1 MPNSKSKAPPNR
13 GSAPDKKYFQLWRRF
28 YEPLVMLKILGSTRG
43 EHSPKPQQQSPVHRF
58 LDNLA
63 YLADHDKGGSTTSAI
78 GLEDAPDRFN
88 FWIASNEPKQSVKSS
103 IFLASFL
110 QDVRVIADST
120 NGRRKSLEE
129 KATHRCINFAKNRV
143 KKEAKMLARDI
154 TKCMGCF
161 TNPEDTELCEWLK
174 RFQETEPLELCYLAY
189 RERDSPMKGRL
200 DRQLSPYNDSCTMDR
215 RSVAIKDVVHRLG
228 RLAHHVRAPHQVIED
243 VSNQPGL
250 RNVLDEFQVHFIP
263 SHLVVD
269 RPNAEPNI
277 HIHSIMT
284 RMLPCDGFNAEYR
297 EAADT
302 MNRRFDIV
310 KRFKDTYDDKN
321 FSPLM
326 HAEIQVL
333 EHFWG
338 RRQFFEDDRY
348 IGCSKPACYCCHLYM
363 QHHPARCA
371 VPQTSRNVY
380 LNWGLRLLP
389 QGSRDPEY
397 KHQRDILN
405 EMAKSIRE
413 DALDQI
419 LRKTSAAPWHPDSQ
433 TGFTLRV
440 PSVQGEVLQTTID
453 QAPLTDAMRMV
464 DLDLATD
471 SDESQPS
478 STGGYASG
486 SRHSSVASMSDDSKR
501 GMRKLSWP
509 VIEDSDDDSDSSSGG
524 AML

>member
-174 RFQETEPLELCYLAY
+174 RFQETEPLELCYMAY

-200 DRQLSPYNDSCTMDR
+200 DGQLSPYNDSCTMDR

-277 HIHSIMT
+277 HIHSILT

-310 KRFKDTYDDKN
+310 KRFKDT
-321 FSPLM
+321 
-326 HAEIQVL
+326 
-333 EHFWG
+333 FWSTFG
-338 RRQFFEDDRY
+338 EGGSSSRM
-348 IGCSKPACYCCHLYM
+348 IG
-363 QHHPARCA
+363 
-371 VPQTSRNVY
+371 
-380 LNWGLRLLP
+380 WLP

-486 SRHSSVASMSDDSKR
+486 SRHSSAASMSDDSKR
-501 GMRKLSWP
+501 RMRKLSWP